1 MSEPVQPTKPDAGT
15 GSQEGLAQMLRGDQ
29 RMRWLQGQRIPVE
42 EYITYYPELRG
53 NTSTIQELLQSEL
66 QLRRELKLPFDMEE
80 LLTRFPDQADW
91 LRQVI
96 EKLKQEESV
105 HETSTGS
112 EDRPQPVAWPE
123 ITGFEILA
131 EIGRGGMGVVY
142 KARQAKLNRFVALK
156 VLLAGSQASSRAV
169 ARFRR
174 EAAAIARLQHP
185 YIVQIFDVVEHD
197 QQIFLSLEH
206 IGGGSL
212 SRRTA
217 GGSLPT
223 AQAVSWALQLAQ
235 AMQYA
240 HEHGIVHRDLKPGNV
255 LLTDDGIPKI
265 TDFGLAK
272 RMDEESNLTRTHT
285 VVGTPDYMSPEQAEG
300 RIHSIGPATDI
311 YSLGVILYEML
322 VGRPPFRD
330 ENLMSTLDAVRY
342 DAPSPPSRYR
352 PELPRELDIICL
364 KCLEKAPDQRYLTM
378 KALAKDLQ
386 RFQAGEPIQAR
397 PSEWKALW
405 RGWFE
410 RHGMK
415 VLIGFLLLVIA
426 GLIVGSAMR

>member
-1 MSEPVQPTKPDAGT
+1 MNEPVQPTRPDAGT

-42 EYITYYPELRG
+42 EYLSYYPELRG
-53 NTSTIQELLQSEL
+53 NTTTIQELLRGEL
-66 QLRRELKLPFDMEE
+66 QLRRELKVPFDQEE
-80 LLTRFPDQADW
+80 LLARFPEHAGW
-91 LRQVI
+91 LRQVF
-96 EKLKQEESV
+96 EQMRQQESAY
-105 HETSTGS
+105 ETSTGS
-112 EDRPQPVAWPE
+112 EDTPQPVAWPE
-123 ITGFEILA
+123 IPGFDILA

-156 VLLAGSQASSRAV
+156 VLLAGSQASARAV
-169 ARFRR
+169 ARFRS

-185 YIVQIFDVVEHD
+185 YIVQIFDIIEHD
-197 QQIFLSLEH
+197 QQVFLSLEH

-212 SRRTA
+212 SRRI
-217 GGSLPT
+217 GCMGLPIG
-223 AQAVSWALQLAQ
+223 QAVSWAHQLAQ

-272 RMDEESNLTRTHT
+272 RMDDESNLTRTGT

-300 RIHSIGPATDI
+300 RVHSIGPATDI

-322 VGRPPFRD
+322 CGRPPFRD
-330 ENLMSTLDAVRY
+330 ENVINTLDAVRFQ
-342 DAPSPPSRYR
+342 PPPPPSRFR
-352 PELPRELDIICL
+352 SELPRDLDVICL
-364 KCLEKAPDQRYLTM
+364 KCLQKSTAQRYATM

-386 RFQAGEPIQAR
+386 RFQAGEPVQAR
-397 PSEWKALW
+397 PGAMLASV
-405 RGWFE
+405 RSWFQE
-410 RHGMK
+410 HGVM

-426 GLIVGSAMR
+426 ALVAGWLMR

>member
-1 MSEPVQPTKPDAGT
+1 MSESVQPTRPDADS

-42 EYITYYPELRG
+42 EYLTYYPELRG
-53 NTSTIQELLQSEL
+53 NTSTIQELFRSEL
-66 QLRRELKLPFDMEE
+66 QLRRELKLPIEHEE
-80 LLTRFPDQADW
+80 LLARFPEQADW
-91 LRQVI
+91 LRQVL
-96 EKLKQEESV
+96 EQMRQEESA
-105 HETSTGS
+105 HQISTGS
-112 EDRPQPVAWPE
+112 EDTPQPVAWPE
-123 ITGFEILA
+123 IPGFEILA

-156 VLLAGSQASSRAV
+156 VLLAGSQASARAV
-169 ARFRR
+169 GRFRS

-185 YIVQIFDVVEHD
+185 YIVQIFDIVEHD

-212 SRRTA
+212 SRRI
-217 GGSLPT
+217 GGMALPV
-223 AQAVSWALQLAQ
+223 ARAVSWAHQLAL

-272 RMDEESNLTRTHT
+272 RMDDETNLTRTGT

-300 RIHSIGPATDI
+300 RVRSIGPATDI
-311 YSLGVILYEML
+311 YSLGVLLYEML
-322 VGRPPFRD
+322 CGRPPFRD
-330 ENLMSTLDAVRY
+330 ENVINTLDAVRFH
-342 DAPSPPSRYR
+342 APPPPSRFR
-352 PELPRELDIICL
+352 PELPRELDMICL
-364 KCLEKAPDQRYLTM
+364 KCLEKVPALRYPTM

-386 RFQAGEPIQAR
+386 RFQAGEPIHLR
-397 PSEWKALW
+397 PSTVRASV
-405 RGWFE
+405 RAWFE
-410 RHGMK
+410 RHGVK
-415 VLIGFLLLVIA
+415 VLIAFLLLVIA
-426 GLIVGSAMR
+426 ALAVGWLTR

>member
-1 MSEPVQPTKPDAGT
+1 MSESVQPTKPDVGT
-15 GSQEGLAQMLRGDQ
+15 GSEVGLAQMLRGDQ

-42 EYITYYPELRG
+42 EYLTYYPELRG

-66 QLRRELKLPFDMEE
+66 QLRRELKLPIDLEE
-80 LLTRFPDQADW
+80 LLGRFPDQADW
-91 LRQVI
+91 LRQII
-96 EKLKQEESV
+96 EQIRQQESV

-123 ITGFEILA
+123 IPGFEILA

-156 VLLAGSQASSRAV
+156 VLLAGSQASARAL

-185 YIVQIFDVVEHD
+185 YIVQIFDLVEHD
-197 QQIFLSLEH
+197 QQVYLSLEH
-206 IGGGSL
+206 VGGGSL
-212 SRRTA
+212 SWRTL
-217 GGSLPT
+217 GGSLPV
-223 AQAVSWALQLAQ
+223 AQAVSWAHQLAQ

-272 RMDEESNLTRTHT
+272 RMDEESNLTRTDT
-285 VVGTPDYMSPEQAEG
+285 VVGTPDYMSPEQAQG
-300 RIHSIGPATDI
+300 VRSIGPATDI

-322 VGRPPFRD
+322 CGRPPFRD
-330 ENLMSTLDAVRY
+330 ENVMNTLDAVRFH
-342 DAPSPPSRYR
+342 APPPPSRYR
-352 PELPRELDIICL
+352 PELPRDLDIICL
-364 KCLEKAPDQRYLTM
+364 RCLEKAPDQRYLTM

-397 PSEWKALW
+397 PLELKAYL

-410 RHGMK
+410 RHGVK
-415 VLIGFLLLVIA
+415 ALIGFLLLVIA
-426 GLIVGSAMR
+426 GLIIGSVMR

>member
-1 MSEPVQPTKPDAGT
+1 
-15 GSQEGLAQMLRGDQ
+15 
-29 RMRWLQGQRIPVE
+29 
-42 EYITYYPELRG
+42 
-53 NTSTIQELLQSEL
+53 
-66 QLRRELKLPFDMEE
+66 
-80 LLTRFPDQADW
+80 
-91 LRQVI
+91 
-96 EKLKQEESV
+96 
-105 HETSTGS
+105 
-112 EDRPQPVAWPE
+112 
-123 ITGFEILA
+123 
-131 EIGRGGMGVVY
+131 MGVVY

-156 VLLAGSQASSRAV
+156 VLLAGSQAGARAV
-169 ARFRR
+169 ARFRS

-185 YIVQIFDVVEHD
+185 YIVQIFDVVEHSE
-197 QQIFLSLEH
+197 QIFLSLEH

-212 SRRTA
+212 SRRI
-217 GGSLPT
+217 GGMGLPIG
-223 AQAVSWALQLAQ
+223 QAVSWAHQLAQ

-272 RMDEESNLTRTHT
+272 RMDEESNLTRTGT

-300 RIHSIGPATDI
+300 RVRSIGPATDI

-330 ENLMSTLDAVRY
+330 ENVINTLDAVRFH
-342 DAPSPPSRYR
+342 APPPPSGFR

-397 PSEWKALW
+397 PGELKALL

-426 GLIVGSAMR
+426 GLVAGSLLR